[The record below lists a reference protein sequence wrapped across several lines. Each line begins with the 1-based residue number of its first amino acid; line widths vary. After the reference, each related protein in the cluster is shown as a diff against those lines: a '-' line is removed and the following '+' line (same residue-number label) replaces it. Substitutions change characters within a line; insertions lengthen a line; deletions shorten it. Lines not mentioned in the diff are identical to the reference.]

1 MDEQRIALV
10 KAKMLIKKQKELTED
25 QKELERLKT
34 EYAEELCPIK
44 IGDVVKADDFKKSD
58 IKIYSVFISYITE
71 QHIVFMCRGVMRN
84 KDGEFGNRTLS
95 KRVELKI

>member
-1 MDEQRIALV
+1 MDELKLE
-10 KAKMLIKKQKELTED
+10 KAKMLIKKKKELTEA
-25 QKELERLKT
+25 QKELEKLKT

-58 IKIYSVFISYITE
+58 IKIHSVFISYITE

>member
-1 MDEQRIALV
+1 MDELKLE
-10 KAKMLIKKQKELTED
+10 KAKMLIKKKKELTEA
-25 QKELERLKT
+25 QKELEKLKT

>member
-1 MDEQRIALV
+1 MNDQRIALV
-10 KAKMLIKKQKELTED
+10 KAKMLIKKQKELTEA
-25 QKELERLKT
+25 QKELEKLKT
-34 EYAEELCPIK
+34 KYAEELCPIK

-71 QHIVFMCRGVMRN
+71 QYIVFMCRGVMRN